1 MITFLIVAGTILIT
15 SLLTSVM
22 IVAGLEY
29 LLEKYDFK
37 KKSQK
42 KEGK

>member
-1 MITFLIVAGTILIT
+1 MITFLIVASTILIT
-15 SLLTSVM
+15 SLLTAVM

-37 KKSQK
+37 KKNQK
-42 KEGK
+42 KEGR

>member
-1 MITFLIVAGTILIT
+1 MITFFIVAGTILIT

-37 KKSQK
+37 KKNQK

>member
-1 MITFLIVAGTILIT
+1 MKTFLIVAFTILIT
-15 SLLTSVM
+15 SLFTAVM

-37 KKSQK
+37 KKNQK